1 MKLFHRRVFT
11 LISFIVFSVYSY
23 QPLAEK
29 LVISKKVTTAP
40 LIDGQIEDS
49 WQQAQETVTY
59 DALAETDIRIKSVYT
74 DDEVFFLIRFKDA
87 TENRFH
93 KKLVWDKST
102 ASYKIG
108 PTREDTVVLKWNLE
122 AFPVDLTV
130 SSDQQYSADIWYW
143 KSFRTDHANR
153 ADDKYQ
159 VYSSTPSKKGHRV
172 ISKKGRI
179 FYLTRKGDKGRS
191 AYKNNI
197 PIDFKGKEISGYELR
212 APRGSRADVRAKG
225 VWKDGM
231 WTVEFTRKLDTGQI
245 DDVYF
250 EKELSYQFGVSRYE
264 IAGRKKVKG
273 IENPLFGSG
282 EITEHLILK
291 FK

>member
-1 MKLFHRRVFT
+1 MKLFNKKLIT
-11 LISFIVFSVYSY
+11 LISLIVISVCSH
-23 QPLAEK
+23 QALAEK
-29 LVISKKVTTAP
+29 QVISKKVTKAP
-40 LIDGQIEDS
+40 LIDGQIESS
-49 WQQAQETVTY
+49 WQQAQETVTH
-59 DALAETDIRIKSVYT
+59 DALAKIDIRIKSVYT
-74 DDEVFFLIRFKDA
+74 DDEVFFLIRFIDA

-93 KKLVWDKST
+93 KNLVWEKST

-159 VYSSTPSKKGHRV
+159 IYSSTPSKKGHRV
-172 ISKKGRI
+172 ISKKGRT

-191 AYKNNI
+191 SYKNNV
-197 PIDFKGKEISGYELR
+197 PIEFKGEHISGYKLR
-212 APRGSRADVRAKG
+212 APKGSRADVRAKG

-231 WTVEFTRKLDTGQI
+231 WTVEFARKLDTGQI

-250 EKELSYQFGVSRYE
+250 EKGLSYQFGVSRYE
-264 IAGRKKVKG
+264 IAGRKKMEG

-282 EITEHLILK
+282 EITEHLLLK